1 MRDALRDVDF
11 SPAHRNRILAATA
24 EDGTGAL
31 WHWERGQPVASLEL
45 PPGPLCLLAPLAFVL
60 VPHEWAFND
69 QAPALPK
76 HTI

>member
-31 WHWERGQPVASLEL
+31 WHWERGQQVAVLEL
-45 PPGPLCLLAPLAFVL
+45 PPGKTNR
-60 VPHEWAFND
+60 E
-69 QAPALPK
+69 QK
-76 HTI
+76 